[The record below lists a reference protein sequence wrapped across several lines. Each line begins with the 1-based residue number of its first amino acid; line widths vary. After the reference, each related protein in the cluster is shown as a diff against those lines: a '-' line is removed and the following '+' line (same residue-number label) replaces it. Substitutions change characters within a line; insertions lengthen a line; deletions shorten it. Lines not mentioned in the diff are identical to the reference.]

1 MPRGDRSRIFVG
13 AAALVAP
20 RAAASM
26 ALNTPLVMLCK
37 QCRQPLTDSNQ
48 LVCAVAELD
57 ALVMDAVLG
66 VRIDSALKPGDG
78 ADAGCT
84 YCTLWCTGCESEL
97 GRQYTTTRP
106 EMSQL
111 VATTGARYVL
121 HRSALQSYALG
132 STKIRHDEAMK
143 IAPSEDASAENG
155 VPAPIEPANGARD
168 ERPPETVAATG
179 AGAEGRVDGESLSD
193 VHRMLL
199 YLDQRVQA
207 LEAAAGHGED
217 GANAAPLAASRSS
230 RKRPR

>member
-1 MPRGDRSRIFVG
+1 
-13 AAALVAP
+13 
-20 RAAASM
+20 M

-66 VRIDSALKPGDG
+66 VRIDSALKPGAG

-143 IAPSEDASAENG
+143 IAPSEDGSAG
-155 VPAPIEPANGARD
+155 SGGPAPAEPAVATRD
-168 ERPPETVAATG
+168 ETPPEPLAATG
-179 AGAEGRVDGESLSD
+179 AAADGRVDGEALSD

-199 YLDQRVQA
+199 YLDQRVSA
-207 LEAAAGHGED
+207 LEAARHTED
-217 GANAAPLAASRSS
+217 GANGAPLAASRSS